1 LGRAQPLHST
11 ASCQVVELDFPKGGW
26 LDNDHFDPADLDDNG
41 DANFEDDEG
50 REFGINIID
59 N

>member
-1 LGRAQPLHST
+1 LHST